1 MRRGDDTN
9 IHGDRFLST
18 DPLKRLLLQNSQQFG
33 LKTDAHVAN
42 LVRRVRAALA
52 ERVPRALIPDV
63 IPLLAWDEV
72 AVHAARALR
81 EAGDRIAGQL
91 VDALADPEEE
101 FAVRRRIPAV
111 LASSASPIAASG
123 LWLGL
128 SDPRFEVRY
137 RCGLA
142 LARRPEAAGVG
153 GSPDAVFA
161 AVGREL
167 NVGRGV
173 WESQRVLDDLSD
185 DEASPYV
192 DQYLRDRAG
201 RSLEHVFTLLSLVL
215 PRRPLW
221 IAFQGLHTTDQ
232 VLRGTALE
240 YLDSVLPTAVRDR
253 LWPLVEDRGG
263 GARRPTRPRDEVV
276 ADLMRS
282 HESIA
287 MNLHALRGRLDG

>member
-1 MRRGDDTN
+1 VAT
-9 IHGDRFLST
+9 
-18 DPLKRLLLQNSQQFG
+18 FG
-33 LKTDAHVAN
+33 
-42 LVRRVRAALA
+42 
-52 ERVPRALIPDV
+52 
-63 IPLLAWDEV
+63 
-72 AVHAARALR
+72 
-81 EAGDRIAGQL
+81 
-91 VDALADPEEE
+91 
-101 FAVRRRIPAV
+101 
-111 LASSASPIAASG
+111 
-123 LWLGL
+123 
-128 SDPRFEVRY
+128 
-137 RCGLA
+137 
-142 LARRPEAAGVG
+142 
-153 GSPDAVFA
+153 
-161 AVGREL
+161 
-167 NVGRGV
+167 
-173 WESQRVLDDLSD
+173 SD

-240 YLDSVLPTAVRDR
+240 YLDSVLPTAVRDG